1 MLKKNLFNKK
11 FSKLLLSITKRIESF
26 FNLFENWNS
35 VKKIY
40 LNLWKR
46 PSDKKKIFIGFTS
59 IFIAIIVYFLIPS
72 FYDKDKVRVQL
83 ENQILKQYDFK
94 IILDENFR
102 YGLLPAPHFFSKN
115 TNIKI
120 DSQIIANSKNTKFFI
135 SYKNFLFFNKI
146 KVKDLIF
153 TNTDFKIDH
162 SSLKFFTN
170 LFNNKISDQNINFVK
185 SKFFYLDQYDDVI
198 FLADI
203 KKMNYIYSE
212 KFLNEIKSKFKI
224 FNLPITLEAQ
234 HELLDKKIIS
244 KIDFD
249 SLKLNINNH
258 MYFDE
263 NELNGQL
270 DFNILKKNKK
280 IDYIFR
286 DKELIFNSDDKKIIG
301 AISIKP
307 FFLSSNLNLR
317 KIEVKKF
324 LKNDSVITNLIKS
337 EILNNKNL
345 NGKISISAD
354 NLNDLKHV
362 DAINFDIQFE
372 EGLVLVNN
380 LNFVFKNSVTV
391 NLDEVNLIV
400 EENKLKFFGDITLD
414 FKDIEKFYSH
424 FQVRTYY
431 RKNIDKINSSF
442 VFNLDDGTLEINEL
456 KISEI
461 NEEILKK
468 YLNDFN
474 SQKNNILNKVVFR
487 NTIKDFFKQINLD

>member
-1 MLKKNLFNKK
+1 MLKKKLFNKN

-26 FNLFENWNS
+26 FNLLDNWNS

-59 IFIAIIVYFLIPS
+59 ILIAIIVYFLLPS

-83 ENQILKQYDFK
+83 ENQILKKYDFK
-94 IILDENFR
+94 VILDENFR

-115 TNIKI
+115 TNIEI
-120 DSQIIANSKNTKFFI
+120 DSKIIANSKNTKFFI
-135 SYKNFLFFNKI
+135 SYKNFFSFSKI

-153 TNTDFKIDH
+153 TNTDFKIDN

-170 LFNNKISDQNINFVK
+170 LFSNKISDQNINFVK
-185 SKFFYLDQYDDVI
+185 SKFFYLDQNDDVI

-203 KKMNYIYSE
+203 KKMNYLYSE
-212 KFLNEIKSKFKI
+212 KLLNEIKSKLKI
-224 FNLPITLEAQ
+224 FNLPISLEAQ
-234 HELLDKKIIS
+234 HELLNKKIIS
-244 KIDFD
+244 KIDFK
-249 SLKLNINNH
+249 SLKLNIYNH
-258 MYFDE
+258 MYFNE

-286 DKELIFNSDDKKIIG
+286 GKELIFNSDDKKIIG
-301 AISIKP
+301 SISIKP

-317 KIEVKKF
+317 KIEIKKF
-324 LKNDSVITNLIKS
+324 LKNDSIVTNLIKS

-345 NGKISISAD
+345 NGKISIFAD
-354 NLNDLKHV
+354 NLNDLKYV
-362 DAINFDIQFE
+362 DAIDFDIQFE
-372 EGLVLVNN
+372 EGMILINN
-380 LNFVFKNSVTV
+380 LNFIFKDSVIV

-400 EENKLKFFGDITLD
+400 EENKLKLFGDITLD
-414 FKDIEKFYSH
+414 FEDIDKFYSH

-431 RKNIDKINSSF
+431 RKNIDKINSNF
-442 VFNLDDGTLEINEL
+442 IFNLDDGILEISDL

-461 NEEILKK
+461 NQKILKN

-474 SQKNNILNKVVFR
+474 SQKKNILNKVVFR

>member
-115 TNIKI
+115 TNIEI

-170 LFNNKISDQNINFVK
+170 LFSNKISDQNINFVK
-185 SKFFYLDQYDDVI
+185 SKFFYLDQNDDVI

-203 KKMNYIYSE
+203 KKMNYLYSE

-234 HELLDKKIIS
+234 HELLNKKIIS
-244 KIDFD
+244 KIDFN

-380 LNFVFKNSVTV
+380 LNFIFKNSVKV

-461 NEEILKK
+461 NEKILKK

-474 SQKNNILNKVVFR
+474 SQKNNILNKVIFR

>member
-35 VKKIY
+35 LKKINS
-40 LNLWKR
+40 NLWKR
-46 PSDKKKIFIGFTS
+46 PSDKKKIFIGLTS
-59 IFIAIIVYFLIPS
+59 ILIAIIVYFLLPS
-72 FYDKDKVRVQL
+72 FYDKDKVRAQL
-83 ENQILKQYDFK
+83 ENQILQQYDFK
-94 IILDENFR
+94 VILDESFR

-115 TNIKI
+115 TKIEI

-135 SYKNFLFFNKI
+135 SNKNFFSFNKLKI
-146 KVKDLIF
+146 KNLIF
-153 TNTDFKIDH
+153 TQTDFKIDN
-162 SSLKFFTN
+162 SSLKFFYN
-170 LFNNKISDQNINFVK
+170 LFNNKISKKNINFIK
-185 SKFFYLDQYDDVI
+185 NKFFYLDQNDDVI

-203 KKMNYIYSE
+203 SKLHYLYSQE
-212 KFLNEIKSKFKI
+212 FLNEIQSKLRI
-224 FNLPITLEAQ
+224 FNLPINLEAK
-234 HELLDKKIIS
+234 HELSNKKIIS
-244 KIDFD
+244 KIDFR
-249 SLKLNINNH
+249 SLKLKIISD

-263 NELNGQL
+263 NELKGKF

-280 IDYIFR
+280 VDYIFKN
-286 DKELIFNSDDKKIIG
+286 KELIFNSEDNKITGLIN
-301 AISIKP
+301 IKP

-317 KIEVKKF
+317 KIEIRKF
-324 LKNDSVITNLIKS
+324 FKNDSVIINLIKS

-345 NGKISISAD
+345 NGKINISAD

-372 EGLVLVNN
+372 EGLILVNN
-380 LNFVFKNSVTV
+380 LNFIFKNSVIV

-442 VFNLDDGTLEINEL
+442 VFNLDDGTLELNEL

-461 NEEILKK
+461 DEKILKK

-474 SQKNNILNKVVFR
+474 SQKNNILNKVIFR
-487 NTIKDFFKQINLD
+487 NTIKDFFKQINLG

>member
-1 MLKKNLFNKK
+1 
-11 FSKLLLSITKRIESF
+11 LL
-26 FNLFENWNS
+26 N
-35 VKKIY
+35 
-40 LNLWKR
+40 
-46 PSDKKKIFIGFTS
+46 
-59 IFIAIIVYFLIPS
+59 
-72 FYDKDKVRVQL
+72 
-83 ENQILKQYDFK
+83 
-94 IILDENFR
+94 
-102 YGLLPAPHFFSKN
+102 
-115 TNIKI
+115 
-120 DSQIIANSKNTKFFI
+120 
-135 SYKNFLFFNKI
+135 
-146 KVKDLIF
+146 
-153 TNTDFKIDH
+153 
-162 SSLKFFTN
+162 
-170 LFNNKISDQNINFVK
+170 
-185 SKFFYLDQYDDVI
+185 
-198 FLADI
+198 
-203 KKMNYIYSE
+203 
-212 KFLNEIKSKFKI
+212 
-224 FNLPITLEAQ
+224 
-234 HELLDKKIIS
+234 KKIIS
-244 KIDFD
+244 KIDFN

-286 DKELIFNSDDKKIIG
+286 DKELIFNSDDKKITG

-324 LKNDSVITNLIKS
+324 LKNDSIVTNLIKS

-431 RKNIDKINSSF
+431 RKIIDKINSSF

-456 KISEI
+456 KINEI
-461 NEEILKK
+461 NEKILKK
-468 YLNDFN
+468 YINDFN

>member
-1 MLKKNLFNKK
+1 MTIKFFNWI
-11 FSKLLLSITKRIESF
+11 FSSF
-26 FNLFENWNS
+26 FF
-35 VKKIY
+35 
-40 LNLWKR
+40 
-46 PSDKKKIFIGFTS
+46 KIF
-59 IFIAIIVYFLIPS
+59 
-72 FYDKDKVRVQL
+72 
-83 ENQILKQYDFK
+83 
-94 IILDENFR
+94 
-102 YGLLPAPHFFSKN
+102 FF
-115 TNIKI
+115 IKI
-120 DSQIIANSKNTKFFI
+120 FFI
-135 SYKNFLFFNKI
+135 FYKNFLFFNKI
-146 KVKDLIF
+146 KLKDLIF

-170 LFNNKISDQNINFVK
+170 LFSNKISDQNINFVK
-185 SKFFYLDQYDDVI
+185 SKFFYLDQNDDVI

-203 KKMNYIYSE
+203 KKMNYLYSE

-234 HELLDKKIIS
+234 HELLNKKII
-244 KIDFD
+244 

-380 LNFVFKNSVTV
+380 LNFIFKNSVKV

-461 NEEILKK
+461 NEKILKN

-474 SQKNNILNKVVFR
+474 SQKNNILNKVIFR